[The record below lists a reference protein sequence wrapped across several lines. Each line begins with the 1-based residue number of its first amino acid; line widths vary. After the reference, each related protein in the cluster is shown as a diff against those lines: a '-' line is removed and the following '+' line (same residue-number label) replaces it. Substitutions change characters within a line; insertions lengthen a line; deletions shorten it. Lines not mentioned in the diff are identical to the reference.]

1 MVYINMDIVKSI
13 YFMLLFI
20 WTAFLLVLIITFIRE
35 TFPKAENAKKAVEEF
50 VPGPNC
56 VSLDVSKLEDEHG
69 LKAYTDYDVVK
80 DTAQF
85 FNY

>member
-13 YFMLLFI
+13 YFLLLFI
-20 WTAFLLVLIITFIRE
+20 WSAFLLVLIITLIRE
-35 TFPKAENAKKAVEEF
+35 TFPKTENVKKAVEEF

-56 VSLDVSKLEDEHG
+56 VSLDVSKLEDDHG
-69 LKAYTDYDVVK
+69 LKAFTDYDVVK

-85 FNY
+85 INY